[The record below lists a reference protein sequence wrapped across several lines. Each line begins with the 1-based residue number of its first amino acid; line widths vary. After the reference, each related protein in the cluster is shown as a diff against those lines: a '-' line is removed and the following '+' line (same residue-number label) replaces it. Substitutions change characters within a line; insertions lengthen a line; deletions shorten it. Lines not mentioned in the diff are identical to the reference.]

1 METDWASFSDGT
13 TDNEDGM
20 EDINEDENFCSYA
33 SGDIPKLQFRK
44 DISKAKWIDKMGMA
58 EILERKG
65 RLWTTTGMIRYG
77 KLYCSIEETLYLAEI
92 GALHLLDND
101 DAAISLKDIYNKV
114 AEAKNGC
121 SWEAFEAY
129 RHLKCLGYIVRRHGI
144 PWTVKR
150 SKMSTIAD
158 QDIAE
163 VDSTESED
171 GHLIS
176 EMFSSMSIDEL
187 KPVFDVYPPN
197 AKFRKSSPGDPCFVL
212 CFTRGSP
219 PSKQGIEDVE
229 RRCNGSPV
237 KLCNVEHGRVS
248 FFTFNRVELPTLP

>member
-1 METDWASFSDGT
+1 MLKIFIFIT
-13 TDNEDGM
+13 
-20 EDINEDENFCSYA
+20 CC
-33 SGDIPKLQFRK
+33 R
-44 DISKAKWIDKMGMA
+44 
-58 EILERKG
+58 
-65 RLWTTTGMIRYG
+65 
-77 KLYCSIEETLYLAEI
+77 YLAEI

-212 CFTRGSP
+212 CFTR
-219 PSKQGIEDVE
+219 
-229 RRCNGSPV
+229 
-237 KLCNVEHGRVS
+237 
-248 FFTFNRVELPTLP
+248 